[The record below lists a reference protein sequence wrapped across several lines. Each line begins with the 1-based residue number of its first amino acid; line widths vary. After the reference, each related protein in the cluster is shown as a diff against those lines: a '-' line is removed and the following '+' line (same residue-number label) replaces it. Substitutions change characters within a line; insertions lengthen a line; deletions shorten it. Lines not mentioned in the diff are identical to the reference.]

1 MKSAQATNFV
11 KNILRNMTIACKE
24 IRKRKDIARK
34 FWKCQFDMI
43 RIELFLRGLFYI
55 KYNGLK
61 SSLIVSTITIITC
74 KEIRKRKKPGKYC

>member
-34 FWKCQFDMI
+34 F
-43 RIELFLRGLFYI
+43 
-55 KYNGLK
+55 
-61 SSLIVSTITIITC
+61 
-74 KEIRKRKKPGKYC
+74 